1 MHIYQIILANISNL
15 DLICTIVLIL
25 QQSCKSNFTIMEVL
39 IITILI
45 IVIMALVLAV
55 IVAHA
60 IIQEKNE
67 LLDVNEKIIAA
78 LIEKQDYQS

>member
-1 MHIYQIILANISNL
+1 MKL
-15 DLICTIVLIL
+15 
-25 QQSCKSNFTIMEVL
+25 L
-39 IITILI
+39 IIILI
-45 IVIMALVLAV
+45 ILILALVLAL

-67 LLDVNEKIIAA
+67 LLDAKEKIIAA